1 MELYDDNLQHKR
13 EEELKDDQYYD
24 KEFIIDILK
33 QIFSG
38 LKYLHRKNIAHR
50 DIDPKNIMIK
60 DGFIKIVDFGFSSHL
75 RSDSEMA
82 NSMAGKRNYAAPE
95 VLAGKDYNP

>member
-1 MELYDDNLQHKR
+1 M
-13 EEELKDDQYYD
+13 
-24 KEFIIDILK
+24 LK
-33 QIFSG
+33 QIALG
-38 LKYLHRKNIAHR
+38 LNYLHGKNLSHR

-60 DGFIKIVDFGFSSHL
+60 DGVIKIVDFGFSSHL